1 MSGSTQTHTFEVE
14 ALLKSY
20 GEALAARRLREA
32 LPQPAA
38 TFDSR
43 PYVAAFLAFLI
54 FAPGCAAAAVF
65 LMKSDGNV
73 PPFVAPDDNAPLVA
87 KSDRLPLNTWGL
99 EAAKGAETRLIARL
113 ALADPAFLVP
123 MTIRGSLEDA
133 VATVPVVAA
142 DTPEAILTAPA
153 APRSRARREVRRIA
167 PTKLVAEVVQPEPPP
182 PSLLEKLFSLR
193 PL

>member
-123 MTIRGSLEDA
+123 MSIRGSLEDA

-142 DTPEAILTAPA
+142 EMPETILS

-182 PSLLEKLFSLR
+182 PSLLEKLFGLR